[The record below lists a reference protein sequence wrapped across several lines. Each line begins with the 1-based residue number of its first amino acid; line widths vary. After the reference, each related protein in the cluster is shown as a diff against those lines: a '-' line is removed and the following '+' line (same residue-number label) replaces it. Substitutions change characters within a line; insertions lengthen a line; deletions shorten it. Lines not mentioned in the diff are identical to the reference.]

1 MQTRVH
7 RILPWEM
14 GASTSATLI
23 HGVFSNTK
31 VGDKCLSNLNED
43 RGGVPLFLCWEC
55 IKLEVVDT
63 IRFICID
70 SSPVS
75 GWQVDA

>member
-1 MQTRVH
+1 M
-7 RILPWEM
+7 RIVGCTFVSLLGMHKGKGYMIYEKSDSNP
-14 GASTSATLI
+14 SA
-23 HGVFSNTK
+23 VQ
-31 VGDKCLSNLNED
+31 
-43 RGGVPLFLCWEC
+43 
-55 IKLEVVDT
+55 LEVVDT